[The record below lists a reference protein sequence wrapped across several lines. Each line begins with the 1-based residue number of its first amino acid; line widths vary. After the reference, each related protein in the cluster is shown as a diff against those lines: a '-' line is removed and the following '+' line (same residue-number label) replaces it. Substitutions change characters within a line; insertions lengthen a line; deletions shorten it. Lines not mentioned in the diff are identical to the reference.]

1 MKEYEYSM
9 KVKSVESFIEYCKAN
24 NYAEKV
30 SKQNRIVFENKAYL
44 LPHTGSGLLV
54 LDMYSCRIEYLM
66 GWRKELKLFLDT
78 ICCSDVWGEKNEIIG
93 AGSAIYKFIE
103 QSI

>member
-30 SKQNRIVFENKAYL
+30 SKQNRIVFENKANDHVIARL
-44 LPHTGSGLLV
+44 TTEKK
-54 LDMYSCRIEYLM
+54 R
-66 GWRKELKLFLDT
+66 LFL
-78 ICCSDVWGEKNEIIG
+78 ILKISM
-93 AGSAIYKFIE
+93 
-103 QSI
+103 